1 MERVF
6 VNLLE
11 NAYKYTPKDAIISIG
26 ASISSPDFIEV
37 WVQDNGP
44 GLPKGKEEDIFRKF
58 ERGHKESAISGVG
71 LGLTICRAIIE
82 AHGGKIQGST
92 LSEGGARF
100 TFTLPR
106 GNPPSIKIEDK

>member
-1 MERVF
+1 MERVLI
-6 VNLLE
+6 NLLE
-11 NAYKYTPKDAIISIG
+11 NAYKYTSKDSSVSIG
-26 ASISSPDFIEV
+26 AAVISPQDVEV

-58 ERGHKESAISGVG
+58 ERGQKEGAISGVG

-82 AHGGKIQGST
+82 AHGGKISGRT
-92 LSEGGARF
+92 MAGGGARF

-106 GNPPSIKIEDK
+106 GIPPQIHFEDK